1 MKEQLISVIIA
12 DRPYRLSVSSE
23 EEEQTFRMAGQL
35 INEKLQEYA
44 SNYAYKD
51 KQDLLAMVGLQFSVE
66 LLNSE
71 RMTKYQQP
79 LKERLMDLDK
89 LINDYL
95 EKE

>member
-12 DRPYRLSVSSE
+12 DRPYRLSVTSE
-23 EEEQTFRMAGQL
+23 EEEQILRMAGQR
-35 INEKLQEYA
+35 INEKIQEFA

-71 RMTKYQQP
+71 KMTKYQQP
-79 LKERLMDLDK
+79 LKEKLLDIDK